1 MTSTKSTMFGV
12 SACMLLAVAI
22 VLARP
27 QDHELSGIQGIPV
40 EGHDSS
46 YPVPDGGNS
55 ANGSGQMAR
64 SFTVQFTIVEGKRS
78 RPAAPVLSPAER
90 CMRQR

>member
-40 EGHDSS
+40 AGHDSS
-46 YPVPDGGNS
+46 YPGPDGGNS

-90 CMRQR
+90 CMR